1 MTLEPVCRE
10 VETAQGVPITVTG
23 VAQVIDSK
31 WLLSLSPYIF
41 DENFILISFILR
53 GMFLQVKLMSE
64 NEDILRMAA
73 EQFLGKSVEE
83 VQDTII
89 QVTSFF

>member
-1 MTLEPVCRE
+1 
-10 VETAQGVPITVTG
+10 
-23 VAQVIDSK
+23 
-31 WLLSLSPYIF
+31 
-41 DENFILISFILR
+41 
-53 GMFLQVKLMSE
+53 MSE

-89 QVTSFF
+89 QVTSLFSTVGQTLRYIYDDIDVWLY

>member
-1 MTLEPVCRE
+1 M
-10 VETAQGVPITVTG
+10 
-23 VAQVIDSK
+23 D
-31 WLLSLSPYIF
+31 IF
-41 DENFILISFILR
+41 YVYPSSYKECL
-53 GMFLQVKLMSE
+53 LQVKLMSE

>member
-1 MTLEPVCRE
+1 M
-10 VETAQGVPITVTG
+10 VE
-23 VAQVIDSK
+23 
-31 WLLSLSPYIF
+31 
-41 DENFILISFILR
+41 ILYVYPSSYKDCL
-53 GMFLQVKLMSE
+53 LQVKLMSE

-89 QVTSFF
+89 QVTSFSEQPVQLYISYFLYYIHIALY

>member
-1 MTLEPVCRE
+1 
-10 VETAQGVPITVTG
+10 
-23 VAQVIDSK
+23 
-31 WLLSLSPYIF
+31 
-41 DENFILISFILR
+41 
-53 GMFLQVKLMSE
+53 MSE

-89 QVTSFF
+89 QVTSFSEQPVQLYISYYIHIALY

>member
-41 DENFILISFILR
+41 NFIHMSFILR

>member
-1 MTLEPVCRE
+1 
-10 VETAQGVPITVTG
+10 
-23 VAQVIDSK
+23 
-31 WLLSLSPYIF
+31 
-41 DENFILISFILR
+41 
-53 GMFLQVKLMSE
+53 MSE

-89 QVTSFF
+89 QVTSFFLLVGLTLYQLIYI